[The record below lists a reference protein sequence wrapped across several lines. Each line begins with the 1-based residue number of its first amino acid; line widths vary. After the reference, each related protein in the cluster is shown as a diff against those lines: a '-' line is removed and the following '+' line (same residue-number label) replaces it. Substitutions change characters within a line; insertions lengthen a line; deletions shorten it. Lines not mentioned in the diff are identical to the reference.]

1 MRRTVLALLALASLA
16 SAATLVPAA
25 AGDYRDRVYADSF
38 GNLVVISRA
47 GYKRIVVGAGE
58 LAAELQRYQRDGNA
72 GAGADAGTGA
82 RGYEEPSAAL
92 RDCRAGPVFVKGR
105 SYMYG
110 LSEGEMPD
118 LGNRCVD

>member
-1 MRRTVLALLALASLA
+1 MRRSILALLMLSALVPA
-16 SAATLVPAA
+16 VPAA
-25 AGDYRDRVYADSF
+25 AGDHSDRVYADSF
-38 GNLVVISRA
+38 GNLVVVSRA

-58 LAAELQRYQRDGNA
+58 LAAELRAYQHHGD
-72 GAGADAGTGA
+72 ADVA
-82 RGYEEPSAAL
+82 RHDERPADL

-110 LSEGEMPD
+110 LSDGEMPN

>member
-1 MRRTVLALLALASLA
+1 MGRTVLALLALTSLA
-16 SAATLVPAA
+16 SVAALVPATA
-25 AGDYRDRVYADSF
+25 NDYRDRVYADSF

-58 LAAELQRYQRDGNA
+58 LAAELQRYQRDGD
-72 GAGADAGTGA
+72 ADARA
-82 RGYEEPSAAL
+82 DSRGYEEPAAAL

-110 LSEGEMPD
+110 LSDGEMPD